1 MNMMCLGDED
11 TKERP
16 ENPETLAL
24 QTTVSNLEKGCK
36 YQQKAMY
43 KRVFLF
49 QCYIKKKTINLLYL
63 PRRGI
68 SNFLE

>member
-49 QCYIKKKTINLLYL
+49 QCYIKKTMNLLYL

-68 SNFLE
+68 SIFLE

>member
-1 MNMMCLGDED
+1 MMCLGDED

-49 QCYIKKKTINLLYL
+49 QCYIKKNNEFVVFAEKGYFEFFRVTI
-63 PRRGI
+63 
-68 SNFLE
+68 

>member
-43 KRVFLF
+43 TRFFFIPMLH
-49 QCYIKKKTINLLYL
+49 KKTMNLLYL